1 MLIVP
6 GAKRVNEEACDIHDV
21 TRAAS
26 DLVAVGCQVGMTHF
40 PDGLMRLRFGS
51 IISSYAN
58 EVIQAVDEGLISA
71 WEGVQEIR
79 AEYEVLSSKA
89 RFYLQNSI
97 GVAAGVMQIKT
108 GVSIATAPGAGV
120 VGVVPGALM
129 VGHGAN
135 NIYEGMANIYYG
147 SEASSTVGPVRWLY
161 RTAFDDYRGDAAY
174 YSLDLALSAYG
185 VFRKV
190 PRPEAFELFR
200 RDPIN
205 YERAYQQT
213 GKLALAFEA
222 LVDFLTI
229 KIIRSQ
235 EGSG

>member
-1 MLIVP
+1 MLIAL
-6 GAKRVNEEACDIHDV
+6 GGKRVNEDACDIHDV

-26 DLVAVGCQVGMTHF
+26 DLVAVGCNIGMTHF

-51 IISSYAN
+51 MISSFAN
-58 EVIQAVDEGLISA
+58 KVIQAVDEGLISA
-71 WEGVQEIR
+71 WEGVEEIR
-79 AEYEVLSSKA
+79 AEYEGLASRA
-89 RFYLQNSI
+89 RFYFQNGI

-108 GVSIATAPGAGV
+108 GVSIAAAPGAGLL
-120 VGVVPGALM
+120 GVVPGARM

-147 SEASSTVGPVRWLY
+147 PEALGTIGPVRDLY
-161 RTAFDDYRGDAAY
+161 RTAFDDDRGDMAY
-174 YSLDLALSAYG
+174 YSWDLILSGYG

-213 GKLALAFEA
+213 GKLTLAFEV

-229 KIIRSQ
+229 NIIRSQ
-235 EGSG
+235 ER